1 MEKRVSQWALVTGAS
16 SGLGAA
22 LAADLAGRRINLV
35 LAARR
40 EQPMQQLAARLR
52 EAHGVDVQVVA
63 IDLAK
68 PGSARALQARLDE
81 RGIAVDILINNAA
94 FGLSGAFLDQ
104 DEARL
109 NEMIRLDVT
118 TVTEL
123 AQVFGQRMAARRR
136 GYMLLVASMAAYQP
150 TPMLA
155 VYGAAKAYVLSL
167 GVSLHAELGGRD
179 VSVTVLSPGLMDTG
193 FAAAAQ
199 YRAPKSAQR
208 AMLAPADVARIGLD
222 AMFAARSSVIAGRLN
237 NISAF
242 LTRFMSRRLQARLVL
257 KMAVS

>member
-1 MEKRVSQWALVTGAS
+1 MDKRTSRWALVTGAS

-22 LAADLAGRRINLV
+22 LAADLAGRGINLV

-40 EQPMQQLAARLR
+40 EAPMQQLASRLR

-63 IDLAK
+63 IDLAQ

-81 RGIAVDILINNAA
+81 RGIRVDILINNAA

-123 AQVFGQRMAARRR
+123 AQVFGQRMAAKGQGR
-136 GYMLLVASMAAYQP
+136 MLLVASMAAYQP

-155 VYGAAKAYVLSL
+155 VYGAAKAYVLSF
-167 GVSLHAELGGRD
+167 GVSLHAELGRRNVG
-179 VSVTVLSPGLMDTG
+179 VTVLSPGLMDTG
-193 FAAAAQ
+193 FAAAAG
-199 YRAPKSAQR
+199 YRAPKAAQQT
-208 AMLAPADVARIGLD
+208 MLAPAQVARIGLD
-222 AMFAARSSVIAGRLN
+222 AMFAGKSSVIAGRLN
-237 NISAF
+237 KLTAL
-242 LTRFMSRRLQARLVL
+242 LTRVMSRRLQAQLILR
-257 KMAVS
+257 MAVN